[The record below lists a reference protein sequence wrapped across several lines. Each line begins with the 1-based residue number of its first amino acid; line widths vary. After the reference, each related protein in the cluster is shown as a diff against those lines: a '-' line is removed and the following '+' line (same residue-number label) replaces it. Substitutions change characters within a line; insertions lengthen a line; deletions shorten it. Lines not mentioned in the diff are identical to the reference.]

1 MLNTSTP
8 DCGVKFSTCHVN
20 KQRLINFLPVYSQSL
35 CKVHT
40 MSFKDFKV
48 PYPVDERYSKRVA
61 YFSME
66 FAIHQ
71 PLKIYSGGLGF
82 LSGSHLRSAY
92 ELKQNLIGVG
102 ILWKYGY
109 YDQARNQDQTLQVTW
124 MEKQYSFLED
134 TGIKYQITVHEH
146 PVWVKVYY
154 LNPKTFNSAPLF
166 LLTTDIPENDYV
178 SQTICHRLYDA
189 NVATKVAQFILLGVG
204 GAKLLDE
211 LGFKPEVYHLNE
223 AHGLSAAFYLYKKYN
238 NNIEEVRKRLVF
250 TTHTPE
256 EAGNEKHD
264 IHLCHKMSYFCGL
277 TVDEV
282 KKLTGNPDEMFN
294 HSLAALRFAR
304 LANGVSKLHGKVSR
318 ALWSK
323 YDHICDIISITNA
336 QNWTYWADELLYEAV
351 DNDDDTRFDT
361 RKAFLKKRAFEIV
374 ADQTGRLFDT
384 RIFTLVWAR
393 RFAGYKRAGLI
404 TTDDEK
410 FEELINNKKYPI
422 QIIWA
427 GKPYPVDYPAITE
440 FNSLVH
446 LSRKY
451 KNVSVL
457 IGYELMLSRR
467 LKQGA
472 DCWLNNPRV
481 PREASGTSGMTAAM
495 NGTVNFSTD
504 DGWIPEF
511 IKNGENG
518 FVVPKTD
525 YLNMTVHEQ
534 DAYDL
539 NCIYEILNKQILP
552 MYYDDHKRWREVV
565 KNGMRDVRFQFDS
578 NRMAHEY
585 YELLYKA
592 PQK

>member
-1 MLNTSTP
+1 M
-8 DCGVKFSTCHVN
+8 
-20 KQRLINFLPVYSQSL
+20 PVYSHSL

-66 FAIHQ
+66 YAIHQ

-109 YDQARNQDQTLQVTW
+109 YDQTRNQDQTLQVTW

-154 LNPKTFNSAPLF
+154 LNPKTFQTAPLF
-166 LLTTDIPENDYV
+166 LLSTDIPENDYV

-304 LANGVSKLHGKVSR
+304 LANGVSRLHGKVSR

-336 QNWTYWADELLYEAV
+336 QNWTYWADELLYEAI
-351 DNDDDTRFDT
+351 DNNDDTRFDT
-361 RKAFLKKRAFEIV
+361 RKSFLKKRAFEIV

-384 RIFTLVWAR
+384 KIFTLVWAR

-404 TTDDEK
+404 TTDEEK
-410 FEELINNKKYPI
+410 FEELIHNKKYPI

-504 DGWIPEF
+504 DGWVPEF
-511 IKNGENG
+511 MKSGENG
-518 FVVPKTD
+518 FVVPKAD
-525 YLNMTVHEQ
+525 YSNMTVHEQ

-552 MYYDDHKRWREVV
+552 MYYEDHNQWRAVV

-592 PQK
+592 QPEK